1 MYLDRQMET
10 RQGDWMLLP
19 VTVEQISLQHGPT
32 FLLAVSVGLRLVLVV
47 SVAVVPG
54 GSVRFPRPQTDPAEV
69 RLAGLVLADHV
80 IAAAVLLDGGVT
92 LETIRGYLHNHVKD
106 HITVGHSFVLAEI
119 QLLVSLSSSHF
130 LIHFLMR

>member
-1 MYLDRQMET
+1 M
-10 RQGDWMLLP
+10 
-19 VTVEQISLQHGPT
+19 
-32 FLLAVSVGLRLVLVV
+32 
-47 SVAVVPG
+47 
-54 GSVRFPRPQTDPAEV
+54 RFPRPQTDPAEV

-92 LETIRGYLHNHVKD
+92 LETIRGYLHHHVKD

>member
-1 MYLDRQMET
+1 MYLIIE
-10 RQGDWMLLP
+10 GVKEAEEVVVSP
-19 VTVEQISLQHGPT
+19 VTVEQVSLEHRPAL
-32 FLLAVSVGLRLVLVV
+32 LLAVSVILGLVLII
-47 SVAVVPG
+47 SVTVVPG
-54 GSVRFPRPQTDPAEV
+54 GAMRFPRPQTDPAEV